1 MDFDG
6 TDDYVTVP
14 ATVISSMIDVTIA
27 ARIRWD
33 GGNDWQRIFDFGKG
47 TGSYFF
53 LTPSS
58 GSKTLRFAMTTGS
71 GEQRLNAP
79 PPAVGEWTHV
89 AITLIGNTGTLYVN
103 GAPVDTQTIILNPSD
118 VAPTTNYL
126 GKSQFYRGPIIQRS
140 N

>member
-1 MDFDG
+1 
-6 TDDYVTVP
+6 
-14 ATVISSMIDVTIA
+14 
-27 ARIRWD
+27 
-33 GGNDWQRIFDFGKG
+33 
-47 TGSYFF
+47 
-53 LTPSS
+53 
-58 GSKTLRFAMTTGS
+58 MTTGS

-126 GKSQFYRGPIIQRS
+126 GKSQFTADPVFNGAIDHFRIYNRGLSASEVAVMATPPAPIVGPHCV
-140 N
+140 